1 LSGER
6 VNAMKERAGVFL
18 ELASELADRG
28 RLDIASFS
36 VQQACQLRVK
46 ASLLRLTGEMPRI
59 HSIREL
65 LGILAKRMEEIGHR
79 DEAEKITGFV
89 RESRRGASGHRGCI
103 HGVSVWSGRD
113 HGVRCEGDAEGGR
126 PSVQTV
132 GGGREQCS
140 GLSTT

>member
-89 RESRRGASGHRGCI
+89 RESR
-103 HGVSVWSGRD
+103 GVLVDIEAAYTESRYGLAVVTESV
-113 HGVRCEGDAEGGR
+113 VREMLRAADRLFRLLEEVEN
-126 PSVQTV
+126 SVL
-132 GGGREQCS
+132 G
-140 GLSTT
+140 

>member
-1 LSGER
+1 MSGER

-89 RESRRGASGHRGCI
+89 RESR
-103 HGVSVWSGRD
+103 GVLVDIEAAYTESRYGLAVATESV
-113 HGVRCEGDAEGGR
+113 VREMLRVADCLFRLLEEVEN
-126 PSVQTV
+126 SVL
-132 GGGREQCS
+132 G
-140 GLSTT
+140 

>member
-6 VNAMKERAGVFL
+6 VNAMKERAGAFL

-89 RESRRGASGHRGCI
+89 RESR
-103 HGVSVWSGRD
+103 GVLVDIEAAYTESRYGLAVATESV
-113 HGVRCEGDAEGGR
+113 VREMLRAADRLFRLLEEVEN
-126 PSVQTV
+126 SVL
-132 GGGREQCS
+132 G
-140 GLSTT
+140 

>member
-1 LSGER
+1 MSGER
-6 VNAMKERAGVFL
+6 VNAMKERAGAFL

-89 RESRRGASGHRGCI
+89 RESR
-103 HGVSVWSGRD
+103 GVLVDIEAAYTESRYGLAVATESV
-113 HGVRCEGDAEGGR
+113 VREMLRAADRLFRLLEEVEN
-126 PSVQTV
+126 SVL
-132 GGGREQCS
+132 G
-140 GLSTT
+140 

>member
-1 LSGER
+1 MSGER

-89 RESRRGASGHRGCI
+89 RESR
-103 HGVSVWSGRD
+103 GVLVDIEAAYTESRYGLAVATESV
-113 HGVRCEGDAEGGR
+113 VREMLRAADRLFRLLEEVEN
-126 PSVQTV
+126 SVL
-132 GGGREQCS
+132 G
-140 GLSTT
+140 

>member
-1 LSGER
+1 
-6 VNAMKERAGVFL
+6 MKERAGAFL

-89 RESRRGASGHRGCI
+89 RESR
-103 HGVSVWSGRD
+103 GVLVDIEAAYTESRYGLAVATESV
-113 HGVRCEGDAEGGR
+113 VREMLRVADCLFRLLEEVEN
-126 PSVQTV
+126 SVL
-132 GGGREQCS
+132 G
-140 GLSTT
+140 

>member
-1 LSGER
+1 MSGER
-6 VNAMKERAGVFL
+6 VNAMKERAGAFL

-89 RESRRGASGHRGCI
+89 RESR
-103 HGVSVWSGRD
+103 GVLVDIEAAYTESRYGLAVVTESV
-113 HGVRCEGDAEGGR
+113 VREMLRAADRLFRLLEEVEN
-126 PSVQTV
+126 SVL
-132 GGGREQCS
+132 G
-140 GLSTT
+140 